1 MCMHTCLPLCVYI
14 QIYVHTGL
22 AVFLS
27 TACTHMNA
35 FSKYLLSANYILVI
49 EVHNYCP
56 KLFKSH
62 VFKNPKVFKVYS
74 LNEFIGM
81 TLVNK
86 IT

>member
-1 MCMHTCLPLCVYI
+1 
-14 QIYVHTGL
+14 
-22 AVFLS
+22 
-27 TACTHMNA
+27 MNA